1 MSGKYK
7 LQNVFIVCIPSN
19 QIQLSI
25 LGFLI
30 AMGKPIRADALAQSS
45 MVGYPSFGIE
55 PIKKHFLFVRGNI
68 TFLVA
73 SFAVAFSWTSG
84 LVIMSF
90 SLSACMLYF
99 VMGI

>member
-7 LQNVFIVCIPSN
+7 LHNVFIVCIPSN
-19 QIQLSI
+19 QILLSI

-30 AMGKPIRADALAQSS
+30 AMGKPIRADALAQSN

-68 TFLVA
+68 LNSKVRFYNKTT
-73 SFAVAFSWTSG
+73 SFPSHGCFNKDQSVVTP
-84 LVIMSF
+84 V
-90 SLSACMLYF
+90 
-99 VMGI
+99 